1 MVLETQ
7 PTVFENL
14 DDCRESVDL
23 RCIMWRSTDEWA
35 SMTDKWKVSPFSDV
49 DAKAISTEAEKFA
62 KICMRLEK
70 SLDPNPVQ
78 AKLKDAV
85 NLFKESM
92 PIVTAFRNDKL
103 KDSHWGEIKGLINK
117 DFDISLPEFTL
128 NSLLL
133 LDVNQF

>member
-78 AKLKDAV
+78 ADK
-85 NLFKESM
+85 
-92 PIVTAFRNDKL
+92 RN
-103 KDSHWGEIKGLINK
+103 IN
-117 DFDISLPEFTL
+117 
-128 NSLLL
+128 NSCRQQLARRVILAQSSV
-133 LDVNQF
+133 D